1 MGSPPPRA
9 GQVSGGG
16 RRMARGCGLSWLS
29 KFSLPADYTLDPD
42 PKGSALD
49 LHTSPSHGLDTRG
62 DHWAKEAAA
71 VLKLE
76 AGALEPW
83 SPGHGRP
90 VPQLRVGPH
99 PDRLPDRPHAE
110 RVLWLP
116 GSVVGAGGQPGAE
129 QPHSGPDVQP
139 GDPGLLYSPWPSLH
153 DGLHSQCSYLCSW
166 FVILHPSRE
175 TVFGLH
181 CHSPLLPPPGML
193 DLQFPFPFITDLVA
207 GTCCLYCPDG
217 CDWGVPLYE
226 DRAQGDPS

>member
-153 DGLHSQCSYLCSW
+153 DGLHSQCSYLAGPVRATKAGGGHMEQAACSGRGRMD
-166 FVILHPSRE
+166 FTHPQ
-175 TVFGLH
+175 TAG
-181 CHSPLLPPPGML
+181 SPWASAMLLPSCSTQAENPRY
-193 DLQFPFPFITDLVA
+193 T
-207 GTCCLYCPDG
+207 
-217 CDWGVPLYE
+217 
-226 DRAQGDPS
+226 